1 MHPDLPKFQVFTAL
15 RLNFVALLIPRH
27 GGFTPAIQKLAA
39 SDDGENGG
47 GKLAVVLCQRVLH
60 LSDERFVAR

>member
-15 RLNFVALLIPRH
+15 RFNFVVPLIPRD

-39 SDDGENGG
+39 SDDGENGFR
-47 GKLAVVLCQRVLH
+47 KFAVVVFESVLH
-60 LSDERFVAR
+60 LNDERFVAR